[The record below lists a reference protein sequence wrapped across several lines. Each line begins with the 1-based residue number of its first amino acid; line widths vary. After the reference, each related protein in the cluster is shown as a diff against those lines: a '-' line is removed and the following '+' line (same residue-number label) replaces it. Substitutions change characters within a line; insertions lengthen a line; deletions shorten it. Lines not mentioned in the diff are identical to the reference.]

1 MQAGSVKKPTPRPP
15 LGPCG
20 QAPPPGPTK
29 MSSLHRGVAQPQPA
43 CAASCSGRQPVT
55 PMPPCA
61 AQQHHRSHA
70 AAPSRAGGLQPG
82 QRQRCRSSPLDDP
95 EPQNVEELRKKYF
108 KQQQQTG
115 GTPGEDAEPKP
126 DQLAGGASALEALDK
141 VNPYELGRQ
150 ARAAFND
157 VWSALSRVSSP
168 TRSFVIDEEL
178 EVGADA
184 DFAAPQAAFT
194 TVLVLGAT
202 GRVGRILVRKLLL
215 RGYTVKAL
223 VRNKS
228 GADALPGAVELVEGD
243 VGDLG
248 TCQKAVKGVSK
259 VGAFAWSREFGG
271 GGGRPGS
278 CLPPG

>member
-1 MQAGSVKKPTPRPP
+1 M
-15 LGPCG
+15 
-20 QAPPPGPTK
+20 
-29 MSSLHRGVAQPQPA
+29 
-43 CAASCSGRQPVT
+43 
-55 PMPPCA
+55 
-61 AQQHHRSHA
+61 
-70 AAPSRAGGLQPG
+70 
-82 QRQRCRSSPLDDP
+82 
-95 EPQNVEELRKKYF
+95 EELRKKYF